1 VKAIVL
7 AGGRGTRLA
16 PWEAPKCLLPV
27 NGLPILYRLLS
38 HLADSGMT
46 LLESVTIC
54 TGYRAADIERAVRT
68 WKFESRLPIYFSSGD
83 PQLTMIERVKNA
95 FADPLWYPDEQ
106 PLLICYG
113 DELTNVSLTDL
124 SAMHRNNRAM
134 LTFAAFET
142 LVPGGAVVY
151 GTHGPQIVESNSCLI
166 NIGFVIAEREA
177 LRYMPAAGGLSE
189 WINITAAHT
198 ERVAVYHHEGVRA
211 TINSLADLRGAEE
224 IWR

>member
-1 VKAIVL
+1 MKALVL

-38 HLADSGMT
+38 HLSDSGMT

-54 TGYRAADIERAVRT
+54 TGFRGGDIERAVRT
-68 WKFESRLPIYFSSGD
+68 WKFESRLPIYFSSGHPD
-83 PQLTMIERVKNA
+83 LTMIERVKTA
-95 FADPLWYPDEQ
+95 LSDPLWYPDDQ

-124 SAMHRNNRAM
+124 WAMHRNNHAM
-134 LTFAAFET
+134 LTFAAFEAP
-142 LVPGGAVVY
+142 VAGGAVVY
-151 GTHGPQIVESNSCLI
+151 GTYGPQIIETNSCLT
-166 NIGFVIAEREA
+166 NIGFVVAEREA
-177 LRYMPAAGGLSE
+177 LRYMPPAGGLSE
-189 WINITAAHT
+189 WINRTAAHT
-198 ERVAVYHHEGVRA
+198 KNVAIYKHEGVRA
-211 TINSLADLRGAEE
+211 TINSLADLRSAEE